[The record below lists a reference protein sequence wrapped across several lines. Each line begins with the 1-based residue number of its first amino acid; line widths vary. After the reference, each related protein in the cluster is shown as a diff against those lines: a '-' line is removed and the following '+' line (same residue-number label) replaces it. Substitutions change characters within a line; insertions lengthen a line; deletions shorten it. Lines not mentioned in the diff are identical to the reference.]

1 MTLNACIDSERS
13 VRRERGSAHRRARS
27 TSVRI
32 YIKRSGHDRLSGD
45 LPENRT
51 RFSRFVGLREWMGG
65 AREES
70 DKGEEM
76 GSRTRGLEGR
86 RGRSVVGSLL
96 QRKEPAPHGVAHQ
109 FGVVLE
115 AEFPHQVARWFST
128 VRWLIWSRAAISP
141 PVFPSAA
148 SWRTS
153 RSRAVNVS
161 WGSIWA
167 ARDCSI

>member
-1 MTLNACIDSERS
+1 M
-13 VRRERGSAHRRARS
+13 
-27 TSVRI
+27 
-32 YIKRSGHDRLSGD
+32 
-45 LPENRT
+45 
-51 RFSRFVGLREWMGG
+51 
-65 AREES
+65 REES

-115 AEFPHQVARWFST
+115 AEFPHQVGAM
-128 VRWLIWSRAAISP
+128 VLDRAVADMEPSGDLAAGL
-141 PVFPSAA
+141 PSAA

-161 WGSIWA
+161 CGSSWA